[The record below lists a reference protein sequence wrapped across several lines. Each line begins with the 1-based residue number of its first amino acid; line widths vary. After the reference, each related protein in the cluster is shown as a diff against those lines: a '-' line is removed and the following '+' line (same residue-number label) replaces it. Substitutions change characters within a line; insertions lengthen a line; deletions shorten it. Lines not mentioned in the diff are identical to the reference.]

1 MELRKIDR
9 TNIWKIVKL
18 SVEKEQ
24 EDFVATN
31 TESILEAYADFQAEG
46 RGFESRLPLP
56 FGLYEEGVPVGFVMF
71 GYGTIGDEDEP
82 SVAEN
87 NYCLWRFMI
96 DREYQHRGLGKK
108 ALAAALDYIRTF
120 PCGSAEY
127 CWLSYEPENK
137 AAKAL
142 YNSFGFVENG
152 ETDGEEIVAVL
163 KL

>member
-1 MELRKIDR
+1 MQLRKIDR

-31 TESILEAYADFQAEG
+31 TESILEAYA
-46 RGFESRLPLP
+46 ESNSGGIALP